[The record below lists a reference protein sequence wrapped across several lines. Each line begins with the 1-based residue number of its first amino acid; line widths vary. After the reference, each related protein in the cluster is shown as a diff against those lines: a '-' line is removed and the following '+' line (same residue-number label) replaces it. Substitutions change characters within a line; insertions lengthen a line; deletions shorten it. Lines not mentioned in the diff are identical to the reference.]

1 MALHF
6 SISTASRLPGL
17 TVAGLLG
24 PLQVL
29 VRERDLLC
37 LLVRRDIVG
46 RTSGTLLGGAWML
59 AQPAL
64 QVLAF
69 WFLLDFVLR
78 IKTPG
83 KVAFVDYFLTSMLPW
98 LLISEVLT
106 RSLSVM
112 SEFSALYKRT
122 VFPLKVLPLLPALVA
137 GIIYLPVF
145 AVVVGFLTG
154 LHGAIKAVLIL
165 IALLIW
171 LLPVGYLL
179 AVFGCFV
186 KDLRQIFPFLL
197 NMMLYLTP
205 IMYLPEMLP
214 PEFQSLLSV
223 NPFADVIAVIHGVL
237 QSMPVTWGNV
247 LRPMLCWA
255 LLLAPTWVLFHR
267 AEPHMREVL

>member
-6 SISTASRLPGL
+6 SVSAVCRLSGL
-17 TVAGLLG
+17 TVTGLLG
-24 PLQVL
+24 PFRVL
-29 VRERDLLC
+29 AQEWNLLC
-37 LLVRRDIVG
+37 LLVRRDIVD
-46 RTSGTLLGGAWML
+46 RTSGTLLGGTWML

-98 LLISEVLT
+98 LFISETLT
-106 RSLSVM
+106 RSVSVM

-137 GIIYLPVF
+137 GLIYLPVF
-145 AVVVGFLTG
+145 AVVAGFLTG
-154 LHGAIKAVLIL
+154 LQGAIKAVLIL
-165 IALLIW
+165 IVILVW
-171 LLPVGYLL
+171 LLPVSYLL
-179 AVFGCFV
+179 AVFGCFL

-223 NPFADVIAVIHGVL
+223 NPFADVIALIHGVL
-237 QSMPVTWGNV
+237 QDMLVTTGNV
-247 LRPMLCWA
+247 LRPVLCWVS
-255 LLLAPTWVLFHR
+255 LLAPAWVLFHR